1 MYFVP
6 NGSSDS
12 LPGVRMKET
21 QDVYVIDHEA
31 RRIAE
36 RAELKADSVGKR
48 LDRIDDDIKDGFK
61 SVSDSISRVHSRID
75 KLLWTVLIALAALI
89 AQIVLRKTGLL

>member
-1 MYFVP
+1 
-6 NGSSDS
+6 
-12 LPGVRMKET
+12 MKET

>member
-1 MYFVP
+1 MYFIAIP
-6 NGSSDS
+6 TAEFPFGA
-12 LPGVRMKET
+12 PMIET
-21 QDVYVIDHEA
+21 QDVLVIDHEA

-61 SVSDSISRVHSRID
+61 SVGDSISRVHSRID
-75 KLLWTVLIALAALI
+75 KLLWTVLIALAAVI